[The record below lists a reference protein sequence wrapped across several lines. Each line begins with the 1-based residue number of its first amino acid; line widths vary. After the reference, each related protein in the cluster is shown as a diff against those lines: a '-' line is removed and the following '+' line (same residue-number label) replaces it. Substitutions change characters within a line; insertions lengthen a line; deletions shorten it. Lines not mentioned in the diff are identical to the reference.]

1 VPISEPPVNK
11 VRRAASQGKG
21 WLLLYPYYVQD
32 PPGWGSECNP
42 PCLRQQPR
50 DEMYALSGIGNSK
63 VGDNTA
69 RVLVRSPAPL
79 VAIRTYV
86 GNGLRRWLYDAC
98 VRLFLVGLEVSRRNC
113 NCSVP

>member
-1 VPISEPPVNK
+1 VNCFETDPGQGQTSVYVIS
-11 VRRAASQGKG
+11 Q
-21 WLLLYPYYVQD
+21 
-32 PPGWGSECNP
+32 
-42 PCLRQQPR
+42 
-50 DEMYALSGIGNSK
+50 EMRCYALSGIGNSK

-69 RVLVRSPAPL
+69 RVLVHSPAPL

-98 VRLFLVGLEVSRRNC
+98 LRLFLVGLDVSSRNC